1 MLQTLTERLFDDSD
15 RSDLDPF
22 ALFEE
27 WFALAQ
33 EGEPNDP
40 NAMAL
45 ASVDE
50 NGLPDVRV
58 VLLNARDERGFCFF
72 TNFESAKGRQLLGNP
87 KAAIVMHW
95 KSLRRQVRMRGPV
108 EVVAE
113 AEADTYF
120 ATRPK
125 GSRIASSASQQSRPL
140 GSRQQLLG
148 EVEALTHKIGD
159 NDAPRPAHWSG
170 FRLVPTSIE
179 FWKDGEFRLHDRVR
193 FSRENSDAPWASA
206 RLYP

>member
-22 ALFEE
+22 AVFEE
-27 WFALAQ
+27 WFALAT
-33 EGEPNDP
+33 EAEPNDP

-45 ASVDE
+45 ATVDDD
-50 NGLPDVRV
+50 GLPDVRV

-72 TNFESAKGRQLLGNP
+72 TNFESDKGRQLHAHP
-87 KAAIVMHW
+87 KAAVVWHW

-108 EVVAE
+108 EVVTP
-113 AEADTYF
+113 AEADAYF
-120 ATRPK
+120 ARRPL
-125 GSRIASSASQQSRPL
+125 GSQVASTASQQSRPL
-140 GSRQQLLG
+140 DSRQTLLTQVAELGATVG
-148 EVEALTHKIGD
+148 EGPAV
-159 NDAPRPAHWSG
+159 RPPHWSG
-170 FRLVPTSIE
+170 FRLMPSSIE

-193 FSRENSDAPWASA
+193 FTRDGNGWSST